1 MHLGPDDPR
10 WDKVIVLLNGR
21 PARGAIAA
29 DTEEGWVEIYDIASM
44 APLDLSEEAATE
56 ALEDVSEVPVEV
68 KTKKIYGVVSILSK
82 PEYLTD

>member
-1 MHLGPDDPR
+1 
-10 WDKVIVLLNGR
+10 
-21 PARGAIAA
+21 
-29 DTEEGWVEIYDIASM
+29 M

-68 KTKKIYGVVSILSK
+68 KTKKIYGEVSILSK